1 MVVFKKISPLLVWA
15 IFLGITPAFAQT
27 TTPTQEPT
35 PSPTI
40 SPTPTPV
47 LSPTASPTPT
57 VSPTP
62 TPEPTISPEEEAYL
76 NAQRM
81 LEENQAQQE
90 GVRKKIDELKE
101 QEASLA
107 NEIVYQES
115 QIELTGLQIEE
126 TLEKITALKQ
136 EIEDL
141 GAKIARL
148 EETLEALTE
157 VTTSRIVA
165 TYVSSAG
172 GIDPVIL
179 IFQTEDISD
188 FVSRY
193 KYFRILQ
200 QHDKKLL
207 KQMQATRDN
216 YDQQREVKREK
227 QTQAEALEE
236 QLENQKDQLA
246 VQKEEKERL
255 LEETKN
261 DEQLYQEKLAALLAD
276 EETIKEA
283 LQDILARIATG
294 LVGGQPVKRGQ
305 IVGSQ
310 GNTGNVFPRPSASC
324 PECGSHLH
332 FMILTCGDWEC
343 AIDPEPYLAKGEYA
357 RPLSTWYVTQ
367 RFGPATCSYCGYA
380 FHNGID
386 LVYDGEDHGDYGQG
400 APIYALADGEIYRGT
415 DAAGGKYAIIKHSDD
430 LYSAYW
436 HLQ

>member
-1 MVVFKKISPLLVWA
+1 MV
-15 IFLGITPAFAQT
+15 PALAQD
-27 TTPTQEPT
+27 TTPTPEPT
-35 PSPTI
+35 PSPTA
-40 SPTPTPV
+40 SPVSTSTPV
-47 LSPTASPTPT
+47 SSPT

-76 NAQRM
+76 NAQKM
-81 LEENQAQQE
+81 LEGNQAQQE
-90 GVRKKIDELKE
+90 EIRKKLDELKE
-101 QEASLA
+101 QKASLA

-115 QIELTGLQIEE
+115 QIELTTLQIEE
-126 TLEKITALKQ
+126 TLEKIATLKQ

-141 GAKIARL
+141 GTKIARL
-148 EETLEALTE
+148 EETLGKLTE
-157 VTTSRIVA
+157 VTTNRIVA
-165 TYVSSAG
+165 TYISNAG

-179 IFQTEDISD
+179 IFQTEDIGD

-216 YDQQREVKREK
+216 YDQQREVKKEK
-227 QTQAEALEE
+227 QTQAEALEG
-236 QLENQKDQLA
+236 QLENQNYQLA
-246 VQKEEKERL
+246 VKKEEKERL
-255 LEETKN
+255 LEETKS

-276 EETIKEA
+276 EEAIKEA
-283 LQDILARIATG
+283 LQDILGRITTG

-305 IVGSQ
+305 IIGGQ
-310 GNTGNVFPRPSASC
+310 GNNGNVFPRPSASC

-332 FMILTCGDWEC
+332 FMILTCADWEC

-357 RPLSTWYVTQ
+357 RPLSTWYISQ

-386 LVYDGEDHGDYGQG
+386 LVYDGDDHGDYGQG
-400 APIYALADGEIYRGT
+400 APIYAIGDGEIFRGT

-430 LYSAYW
+430 FYSAYW